1 MKQIIEEI
9 ISTSNYTPQLF
20 SRLFDT
26 IRPSDPYNSEY
37 ALKKMALLSEV
48 LNTDKNLKLAF
59 NKKLIATVGEAKQ
72 SALLTQTNL
81 LSRRGLFSELRKR
94 TFYKMLPNVYDDKEL
109 SGIVNIIFYKK
120 TDWIWINEIPTDK
133 LANFLIDLGVIPSSD
148 LPVEHYIVQEI
159 INDVYVLSQVI
170 TSLSIDSSIV
180 KNFETVLTIE
190 SPFMQLH
197 ERIGEY
203 VTGIQNGEITRET
216 EHPKYKEV
224 MHAIS
229 ECTLFVNTIRQSNPL
244 YGTSIELALVLQKL
258 NQSLERM
265 HELLHLL
272 VKEEQMNYF
281 FHLVHF
287 IKKIIKLENQKNS
300 LRKFFNDT
308 ISLLAYEM
316 TEHSGKTGEHY
327 VTANIKEYF
336 QMFFHALKGGLV
348 IGCLVIS
355 KYLLHGLNLPIF
367 QDTLLKA
374 LNYSLGFVGIQLMH
388 GTVATKQPSMTAA
401 TIAQSIESH
410 IESEEIIELGDF
422 VIRVFRSQ
430 FIAVVGNLLLA
441 LPVAFGISWIWFEL
455 TGNLIAS
462 PVEAIHK
469 LESLNPFASLC
480 ILHAA
485 IAGVMLFLA
494 GILSGIADNSNIY
507 NKYPQRI
514 KMHRGLIRLIGQKRA
529 IRLGDYIE
537 NNLGTLTGN
546 FTLGFLLAF
555 VAFIGFIVG
564 LPLDIQHVSFAA
576 GNAGLAIATLLSDGE
591 LTLYELLMAFIGI
604 IVIGVIN
611 ITISFSLALMVAI
624 RSRGIKL
631 TRTGSLVRYLIRQ
644 FLKHPLSFFIP
655 TKEKE
660 NIKSRTH

>member
-1 MKQIIEEI
+1 MKEIIEEI
-9 ISTSNYTPQLF
+9 ISTSNFTPQLF
-20 SRLFDT
+20 SRLFDK
-26 IRPSDPYNSEY
+26 IRPSDPNNNDY
-37 ALKKMALLSEV
+37 ALKKLSLLSEA
-48 LNTDKNLKLAF
+48 LNADEALKIAF
-59 NKKLIATVGEAKQ
+59 NRKLIAMIGEARQ

-94 TFYKMLPNVYDDKEL
+94 AFYKILPNSYDDKEL

-148 LPVEHYIVQEI
+148 LPVAHYIVQEI

-180 KNFETVLTIE
+180 KNFESVLTIE

-203 VTGIQNGEITRET
+203 IEGIQKGDITRET

-224 MHAIS
+224 IDAINA
-229 ECTLFVNTIRQSNPL
+229 CTLFVNTIRQSNPL

-258 NQSLERM
+258 NKSLERM

-272 VKEEQMNYF
+272 VQEGQMNYF

-287 IKKIIKLENQKNS
+287 IKKIVKLENQKNS
-300 LRKFFNDT
+300 IRKFFNDT

-327 VTANIKEYF
+327 VTSTVKEYF
-336 QMFFHALKGGLV
+336 QMFFDALKGGLIVGCMV
-348 IGCLVIS
+348 IL
-355 KYLLHGLNLPIF
+355 KYLINTLHLPIF

-374 LNYSLGFVGIQLMH
+374 LNYSLGFVGIQLLH

-401 TIAQSIESH
+401 TIAQSIESQV
-410 IESEEIIELGDF
+410 ESEEIIELGEF

-430 FIAVVGNLLLA
+430 FIAVAGNLLLA
-441 LPVAFGISWIWFEL
+441 LPVAFGISWGWFEL
-455 TGNLIAS
+455 TGVPIAN
-462 PVEAIHK
+462 PEEAMHK
-469 LESLNPFASLC
+469 IDGLNPFTSLC
-480 ILHAA
+480 VLHAA
-485 IAGVMLFLA
+485 IAGIMLFLA
-494 GILSGIADNSNIY
+494 GILSGIADNSNVY

-514 KMHRGLIRLIGQKRA
+514 KMHRGLIRIIGQKRT

-546 FTLGFLLAF
+546 FSLGFLLAF
-555 VAFIGFIVG
+555 VAFIGFILG
-564 LPLDIQHVSFAA
+564 LPLDIQHVSFAI
-576 GNAGLAIATLLSDGE
+576 GNVGLAVATFLSQGQIPVAA
-591 LTLYELLMAFIGI
+591 LLMAGLGVVFIG
-604 IVIGVIN
+604 VVN
-611 ITISFSLALMVAI
+611 ISVSFSLALLVAI

-631 TRTGSLVRYLIRQ
+631 TQAGNLISYLVKQ
-644 FLKHPLSFFIP
+644 FFRRPLAFFVPMKQKKVLKMG
-655 TKEKE
+655 
-660 NIKSRTH
+660 